1 MEELSLSPRQIAS
14 IIDYSAL
21 KPDVTK
27 EDLKRVCREAVE
39 LGVRAVCV
47 NSWLAPLASSLLR
60 GTGVLVCS
68 TVGFPMGASATE
80 VKVREAAYAVQAG
93 ASEVDVVINIG
104 ALKSGDLA
112 EVERDLRRVV
122 AAAKRSG
129 AKAVKAIIECCYLSR
144 DEKIEACRIAA
155 SAGADFIKT
164 STGFGPS
171 GADPADVRLIR
182 EVVGDRIGIKAAGGI
197 RTLSQLLKLL
207 EAGADVIGTSSAY
220 QIVHEAE
227 ALSPRSR

>member
-1 MEELSLSPRQIAS
+1 MNPCDLARRIDNTLLKPYVGKNELETFCKAS
-14 IIDYSAL
+14 IRYGFNAVYVPPWFLPRATEILEIAG
-21 KPDVTK
+21 VTP
-27 EDLKRVCREAVE
+27 A
-39 LGVRAVCV
+39 
-47 NSWLAPLASSLLR
+47 
-60 GTGVLVCS
+60 
-68 TVGFPMGASATE
+68 TVAGFPQGTQPIDI
-80 VKVREAAYAVQAG
+80 KVREVKWAVSNG
-93 ASEVDVVINIG
+93 ARAVDYVINI
-104 ALKSGDLA
+104 
-112 EVERDLRRVV
+112 
-122 AAAKRSG
+122 AAAKDKNYKYVFSEAESIMSVAG
-129 AKAVKAIIECCYLSR
+129 DATIKAIIEIGYFDYEELKELV
-144 DEKIEACRIAA
+144 DTLID
-155 SAGADFIKT
+155 AGVHYIKT